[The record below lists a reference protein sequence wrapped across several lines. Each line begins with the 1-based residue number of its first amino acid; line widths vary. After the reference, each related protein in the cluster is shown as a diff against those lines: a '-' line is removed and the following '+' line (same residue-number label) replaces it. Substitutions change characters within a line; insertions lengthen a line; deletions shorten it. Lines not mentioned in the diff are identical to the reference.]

1 MFYLP
6 LEPAQSRPAQ
16 GLKGDVSVP
25 GDKSMSHRS
34 LMFGTLAVG
43 DTEIRGL
50 LTGEDVMATA
60 EAMRRLGA
68 VIERDGDDFRVSG
81 VGVGGLREPALPLDM
96 GNSGTST
103 RLILG
108 MLATHDLTAVVFGD
122 ASLNKRPMARVTDP
136 LSQFG
141 ARFMARSGGRLP
153 LAVQGTADAMPVR
166 YVSPMASAQV
176 KSAVLLAG
184 LNAPGET
191 TLIEP
196 TPTRDHTER
205 MLRGF
210 GASVISE
217 ASSEG
222 LAITLTGQPE
232 LRATPVMV
240 PGDPSSAA
248 FLAVAGTIV
257 PGSALTITN
266 VMQNEHRT
274 GLFQSLVDMGADLAL
289 VNPREVAGETVADV
303 QVQSSSLKGCLI
315 PADRAPSQIDEY
327 PILSVAAAVA
337 SGTTRMEGLEELRV
351 KESDRLAGIIDMLG
365 AAGVVTRSGE
375 DWLEIDGLGGPVPGG
390 GLVETQLDHR
400 RAMSTLIL
408 GMVAEKGMRVDDRNC
423 ILTSFPTFV
432 TLFNDLG
439 ADIA

>member
-1 MFYLP
+1 
-6 LEPAQSRPAQ
+6 
-16 GLKGDVSVP
+16 
-25 GDKSMSHRS
+25 
-34 LMFGTLAVG
+34 MFGTLAVG

-210 GASVISE
+210 GASVTSE
-217 ASSEG
+217 ASNEG

-257 PGSALTITN
+257 TGSALTITN

-274 GLFQSLVDMGADLAL
+274 GLFQSLVDMGAALAL
-289 VNPREVAGETVADV
+289 VNSREVAGETVADV

>member
-1 MFYLP
+1 MSNLP
-6 LEPAQSRPAQ
+6 QEPAASRTAN
-16 GLKGDVSVP
+16 GLKGEVSVP

-34 LMFGTLAVG
+34 LMLGTLAVG
-43 DTEIRGL
+43 ETPIRGL

-68 VIERDGDDFRVSG
+68 VIERDGDDFQVSG
-81 VGVGGLREPALPLDM
+81 VGVGGLREPMLPLDM

-108 MLATHDLTAVVFGD
+108 LLATHDLTAVVFGD

-153 LAVQGTADAMPVR
+153 LAVQGTADAVPVR
-166 YVSPMASAQV
+166 YVSPVASAQV

-191 TLIEP
+191 TLVET

-205 MLRGF
+205 MLLGF
-210 GASVISE
+210 GAIVNSE
-217 ASSEG
+217 ATDDG
-222 LAITLTGQPE
+222 LAITLVGQPE

-257 PGSALTITN
+257 PGSALTIAN
-266 VMQNEHRT
+266 VMQNDHRT
-274 GLFQSLVDMGADLAL
+274 GLFQSLRDMGADLAL
-289 VNPREVAGETVADV
+289 LNSRKVAGETVADV
-303 QVQSSSLKGCLI
+303 RVASSSLKGCLI

-351 KESDRLAGIIDMLG
+351 KESDRLAGIIDMLS

-375 DWLEIDGLGGPVPGG
+375 DWLEIEGLGGPVPGG

-408 GMVAEKGMRVDDRNC
+408 GMVSEQGMRVDDRNC

-432 TLFNDLG
+432 SLFNQLG

>member
-1 MFYLP
+1 MSNLP
-6 LEPAQSRPAQ
+6 QEPAASRTAN
-16 GLKGDVSVP
+16 GLKGEVSVP

-34 LMFGTLAVG
+34 LMLGTLAVG
-43 DTEIRGL
+43 ETPIRGL

-68 VIERDGDDFRVSG
+68 VIERDGDDFQVSG
-81 VGVGGLREPALPLDM
+81 VGVGGLREPMLPLDM

-108 MLATHDLTAVVFGD
+108 LLATHDLTAVVFGD

-153 LAVQGTADAMPVR
+153 LAVQGTADAVPVR
-166 YVSPMASAQV
+166 YVSPVASAQV

-191 TLIEP
+191 TLVET

-210 GASVISE
+210 GAIVSSE
-217 ASSEG
+217 ATDDG
-222 LAITLTGQPE
+222 LAITLVGQPE

-257 PGSALTITN
+257 PGSALTIAN
-266 VMQNEHRT
+266 VMQNDHRT
-274 GLFQSLVDMGADLAL
+274 GLFQSLRDMGADLAL
-289 VNPREVAGETVADV
+289 LNSRKVAGETVADV
-303 QVQSSSLKGCLI
+303 RVASSSLKGCLI

-351 KESDRLAGIIDMLG
+351 KESDRLAGIIDMLS

-375 DWLEIDGLGGPVPGG
+375 DWLEIEGLGGPVPGG

-408 GMVAEKGMRVDDRNC
+408 GMVSEQGMRVDDRNC

-432 TLFNDLG
+432 SLFNQLG

>member
-1 MFYLP
+1 MSNLP
-6 LEPAQSRPAQ
+6 QEPAASRTAN
-16 GLKGDVSVP
+16 GLKGEVSVP

-34 LMFGTLAVG
+34 LMLGTLAVG
-43 DTEIRGL
+43 ETPIRGL

-68 VIERDGDDFRVSG
+68 VIERDGDDFQVSG
-81 VGVGGLREPALPLDM
+81 VGVGGLREPMLPLDM

-108 MLATHDLTAVVFGD
+108 LLATHDLTAVVFGD

-153 LAVQGTADAMPVR
+153 LAVQGTADAVPVR
-166 YVSPMASAQV
+166 YVSPVASAQV

-191 TLIEP
+191 TLVET

-210 GASVISE
+210 GAIVNSE
-217 ASSEG
+217 ATDDG
-222 LAITLTGQPE
+222 LAITLVGQPE

-257 PGSALTITN
+257 PGSALTIAN
-266 VMQNEHRT
+266 VMQNDHRT
-274 GLFQSLVDMGADLAL
+274 GLFQSLRDMGADLAL
-289 VNPREVAGETVADV
+289 LNSRKVAGETVADV
-303 QVQSSSLKGCLI
+303 RVASSSLKGCLI

>member
-1 MFYLP
+1 
-6 LEPAQSRPAQ
+6 
-16 GLKGDVSVP
+16 
-25 GDKSMSHRS
+25 MSHRS

-210 GASVISE
+210 GASVTSE
-217 ASSEG
+217 ASNEG

-257 PGSALTITN
+257 TGSALTITN

-289 VNPREVAGETVADV
+289 VNSREVAGETVADV

>member
-1 MFYLP
+1 MSNLP
-6 LEPAQSRPAQ
+6 QEPAASRTAN
-16 GLKGDVSVP
+16 GLKGEVSVP

-34 LMFGTLAVG
+34 LMLGTLAVG
-43 DTEIRGL
+43 ETPIRGL

-68 VIERDGDDFRVSG
+68 VIERDGDDFQVSG
-81 VGVGGLREPALPLDM
+81 VGVGGLREPMLPLDM

-108 MLATHDLTAVVFGD
+108 LLATHDLTAVVFGD

-153 LAVQGTADAMPVR
+153 LAVQGTADAVPVR
-166 YVSPMASAQV
+166 YVSPVASAQV

-191 TLIEP
+191 TLVET

-210 GASVISE
+210 GAIVNSE
-217 ASSEG
+217 ATDDG
-222 LAITLTGQPE
+222 LAITLVGQPE
-232 LRATPVMV
+232 LRGTPVMV

-257 PGSALTITN
+257 PGSALTIAN
-266 VMQNEHRT
+266 VMQNDHRT
-274 GLFQSLVDMGADLAL
+274 GLFQSLRDMGADLAL
-289 VNPREVAGETVADV
+289 LNSRKVAGETVADV
-303 QVQSSSLKGCLI
+303 RVASSSLKGCLI

-351 KESDRLAGIIDMLG
+351 KESDRLAGIIDMLS

-375 DWLEIDGLGGPVPGG
+375 DWLEIEGLGGPVPGG

-408 GMVAEKGMRVDDRNC
+408 GMVSEQGMRVDDRNC

-432 TLFNDLG
+432 SLFNQLG

>member
-1 MFYLP
+1 
-6 LEPAQSRPAQ
+6 
-16 GLKGDVSVP
+16 
-25 GDKSMSHRS
+25 MSHRS

-43 DTEIRGL
+43 ETEIRGL

-60 EAMRRLGA
+60 EAMQRLGA

-81 VGVGGLREPALPLDM
+81 VGVGGLREPSLPLDM

-153 LAVQGTADAMPVR
+153 LAVQGTADAVPVH

-191 TLIEP
+191 TLVEP

-210 GASVISE
+210 GARVTSE
-217 ASSEG
+217 AMNEG
-222 LAITLTGQPE
+222 LAITLIGQPE

-257 PGSALTITN
+257 PGSALIITN

-274 GLFQSLVDMGADLAL
+274 GLFQSLVDMGGDLAL
-289 VNPREVAGETVADV
+289 VNQREVAGETVADV
-303 QVQSSSLKGCLI
+303 RVQSSSLKGCLI

>member
-1 MFYLP
+1 MSSLP

-210 GASVISE
+210 GASVTSE

-315 PADRAPSQIDEY
+315 PADRAPSRSTNTRFSPLPRQW
-327 PILSVAAAVA
+327 PAAPPGWRVWKNCGSRSPTASLALSTCSARPVWSRARARTGSRSMASAAPCPAAA
-337 SGTTRMEGLEELRV
+337 SSRPNSIT
-351 KESDRLAGIIDMLG
+351 
-365 AAGVVTRSGE
+365 
-375 DWLEIDGLGGPVPGG
+375 GGPC
-390 GLVETQLDHR
+390 R
-400 RAMSTLIL
+400 R
-408 GMVAEKGMRVDDRNC
+408 
-423 ILTSFPTFV
+423 
-432 TLFNDLG
+432 
-439 ADIA
+439 

>member
-1 MFYLP
+1 MSNLP
-6 LEPAQSRPAQ
+6 QEPAASRTAN
-16 GLKGDVSVP
+16 GLKGEVSVP

-34 LMFGTLAVG
+34 LMLGTLAVG
-43 DTEIRGL
+43 ETPIRGL

-68 VIERDGDDFRVSG
+68 VIERDGDDFQVSG
-81 VGVGGLREPALPLDM
+81 VGVGGLREPMLPLDM

-108 MLATHDLTAVVFGD
+108 LLATHDLTAVVFGD

-153 LAVQGTADAMPVR
+153 LAVQGTADAVPVR
-166 YVSPMASAQV
+166 YVSPVASAQV

-191 TLIEP
+191 TLVET

-210 GASVISE
+210 GAIVNSE
-217 ASSEG
+217 ATDDG
-222 LAITLTGQPE
+222 LAITLVGQPE

-257 PGSALTITN
+257 PGSALTIAN
-266 VMQNEHRT
+266 VMQNDHRT
-274 GLFQSLVDMGADLAL
+274 GLFQSLRDMGADLAL
-289 VNPREVAGETVADV
+289 LNSRKVAGETVADV
-303 QVQSSSLKGCLI
+303 RVASSSLKGCLI

-351 KESDRLAGIIDMLG
+351 KESDRLAGIIDMLS

-375 DWLEIDGLGGPVPGG
+375 DWLEIEGLGGPVPGG

-408 GMVAEKGMRVDDRNC
+408 GMVSEQGMRVDDRNC

-432 TLFNDLG
+432 SLFNQLG

>member
-1 MFYLP
+1 MSSLP

-96 GNSGTST
+96 GNRHLDPAIPVCS
-103 RLILG
+103 RP
-108 MLATHDLTAVVFGD
+108 DLTAVVFGD

-210 GASVISE
+210 GASVTSKP
-217 ASSEG
+217 A
-222 LAITLTGQPE
+222 AK
-232 LRATPVMV
+232 AW
-240 PGDPSSAA
+240 PS
-248 FLAVAGTIV
+248 
-257 PGSALTITN
+257 P
-266 VMQNEHRT
+266 
-274 GLFQSLVDMGADLAL
+274 
-289 VNPREVAGETVADV
+289 
-303 QVQSSSLKGCLI
+303 
-315 PADRAPSQIDEY
+315 
-327 PILSVAAAVA
+327 
-337 SGTTRMEGLEELRV
+337 
-351 KESDRLAGIIDMLG
+351 
-365 AAGVVTRSGE
+365 
-375 DWLEIDGLGGPVPGG
+375 
-390 GLVETQLDHR
+390 
-400 RAMSTLIL
+400 
-408 GMVAEKGMRVDDRNC
+408 
-423 ILTSFPTFV
+423 
-432 TLFNDLG
+432 
-439 ADIA
+439 